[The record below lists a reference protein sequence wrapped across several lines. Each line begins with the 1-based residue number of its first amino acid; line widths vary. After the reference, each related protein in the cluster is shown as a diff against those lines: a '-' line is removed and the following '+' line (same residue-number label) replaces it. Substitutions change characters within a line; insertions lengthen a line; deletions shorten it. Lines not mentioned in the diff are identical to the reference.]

1 MMYTSLRDAR
11 ILAQGAITHTAKALG
26 IAANET
32 RLDLAFEAIRGRD
45 PVVFAALD
53 AFLSGWAVWYAM
65 HKALDESGASGRL
78 DAAQQS
84 ALAARINDKET
95 ARRILVDLLRNP

>member
-1 MMYTSLRDAR
+1 MMYTTLHDAR
-11 ILAQGAITHTAKALG
+11 ILAQGAITQTAGALG
-26 IAANET
+26 IKVDAS
-32 RLDLAFEAIRGRD
+32 RLDLAFEAIRNRD
-45 PVVFAALD
+45 PVVFSALD
-53 AFLSGWAVWYAM
+53 AFLSGWAAWYEM
-65 HKALDESGASGRL
+65 HKALEESGASGRL